1 MYQQQIEKLQHLHAE
16 LDRRIDALEKTGCYD
31 DVQLADLKKQ
41 RLFLKDQIYRLQKNQ
56 WEYDYD
62 RHGFDDE

>member
-1 MYQQQIEKLQHLHAE
+1 MYQQQIEKLQRLHAE

-31 DVQLADLKKQ
+31 DVQLTDLKKQ
-41 RLFLKDQIYRLQKNQ
+41 RLLLKDQLFRLRKNQ

>member
-1 MYQQQIEKLQHLHAE
+1 MYQQQIEKLQCLHAE

-31 DVQLADLKKQ
+31 DVQLTDLKKQ
-41 RLFLKDQIYRLQKNQ
+41 RLLLKDQLFRLRKNQ

>member
-1 MYQQQIEKLQHLHAE
+1 MYQQQIEKLQRLHAD

-31 DVQLADLKKQ
+31 DMQLVDLKKQ
-41 RLFLKDQIYRLQKNQ
+41 RLLLKDQLFRLQKNQ
-56 WEYDYD
+56 WEHDYD